1 MHQAKTNSLRLRS
14 SRASNMCENKKRICN
29 QFTASVRESGI
40 SRPSDRAAN
49 YPDNTHHQLALPHF
63 CLVDLQMKKT
73 RTTRL
78 PAAFLPWVCMFSLLV
93 YAVVCT
99 ANQDG
104 IKADIRSVIELQ
116 LDAFARGDATTAYAQ
131 ASPTIQT
138 LFPTEET
145 FMMMVRSGYAA
156 LIAPRRVEF
165 LELFYDQASPVYRVG
180 IESPDGT
187 RWMAFYRMTA
197 QPDRSWRIAGCFL
210 TIISGQL
217 I

>member
-1 MHQAKTNSLRLRS
+1 M
-14 SRASNMCENKKRICN
+14 
-29 QFTASVRESGI
+29 
-40 SRPSDRAAN
+40 
-49 YPDNTHHQLALPHF
+49 
-63 CLVDLQMKKT
+63 
-73 RTTRL
+73 
-78 PAAFLPWVCMFSLLV
+78 
-93 YAVVCT
+93 
-99 ANQDG
+99 
-104 IKADIRSVIELQ
+104 RSVIELQ

-138 LFPTEET
+138 LFPTEEI

-187 RWMAFYRMTA
+187 RWMAFYRMAA
-197 QPDRSWRIAGCFL
+197 QPDRSWRIAGCLL

>member
-1 MHQAKTNSLRLRS
+1 MRKH
-14 SRASNMCENKKRICN
+14 KKIRICN

-40 SRPSDRAAN
+40 STSSDRAPN
-49 YPDNTHHQLALPHF
+49 NPDNTYYQLALPHF
-63 CLVDLQMKKT
+63 CLAGLQMKKT

-78 PAAFLPWVCMFSLLV
+78 SVVFLPWVCMFSLLV
-93 YAVVCT
+93 YAGVCT

-116 LDAFARGDATTAYAQ
+116 LDAFARGDATTAYAH

-138 LFPTEET
+138 MFPTEEI

-165 LELFYDQASPVYRVG
+165 FELFYDQASPVYRVG
-180 IESPDGT
+180 IESPNGT
-187 RWMAFYRMTA
+187 RWMAFYRMAA
-197 QPDRSWRIAGCFL
+197 QPDRSWRIAGCML
-210 TIISGQL
+210 TIISGQSV
-217 I
+217 

>member
-1 MHQAKTNSLRLRS
+1 MRKH
-14 SRASNMCENKKRICN
+14 KKIRICN

-40 SRPSDRAAN
+40 STSSDRAAN
-49 YPDNTHHQLALPHF
+49 NPDNTYYQLALPHF
-63 CLVDLQMKKT
+63 CLAGLQMKKT

-78 PAAFLPWVCMFSLLV
+78 SVVFLPWVCMFSLLV
-93 YAVVCT
+93 YAGVCT

-138 LFPTEET
+138 LFPTEEI
-145 FMMMVRSGYAA
+145 FMLMVRSGYAA
-156 LIAPRRVEF
+156 LIAPQRVEF

-187 RWMAFYRMTA
+187 RWMAFYRMA
-197 QPDRSWRIAGCFL
+197 LQPDRNWRIAGCAL
-210 TIISGQL
+210 IVIPGQSV
-217 I
+217 

>member
-1 MHQAKTNSLRLRS
+1 
-14 SRASNMCENKKRICN
+14 
-29 QFTASVRESGI
+29 
-40 SRPSDRAAN
+40 
-49 YPDNTHHQLALPHF
+49 
-63 CLVDLQMKKT
+63 
-73 RTTRL
+73 
-78 PAAFLPWVCMFSLLV
+78 MFSLLV

-138 LFPTEET
+138 LFPTEEI

-165 LELFYDQASPVYRVG
+165 LELFYDHASPVYRVG
-180 IESPDGT
+180 IESPNGT
-187 RWMAFYRMTA
+187 RWMAFYRMAA
-197 QPDRSWRIAGCFL
+197 QPDRSWRIAGCVL
-210 TIISGQL
+210 TIISGQSV
-217 I
+217 

>member
-1 MHQAKTNSLRLRS
+1 MHQAKINALRLCS
-14 SRASNMCENKKRICN
+14 SRASNMCENNRCICN

-40 SRPSDRAAN
+40 SRPSDQAAN
-49 YPDNTHHQLALPHF
+49 YLDSTRHQLTLPHF
-63 CLVDLQMKKT
+63 CLVGLQMKKT
-73 RTTRL
+73 RTTRFSAVL
-78 PAAFLPWVCMFSLLV
+78 LPWTCMFSFLV

-104 IKADIRSVIELQ
+104 IKADIRFVIELQ

-138 LFPTEET
+138 LFPTEEI
-145 FMMMVRSGYAA
+145 FMMLVRSRYAA
-156 LIAPRRVEF
+156 LVAPRRVEF

-187 RWMAFYRMTA
+187 RWMAFYRMA
-197 QPDRSWRIAGCFL
+197 LQPDLNWRIAGCAL
-210 TIISGQL
+210 IVIPGQSV
-217 I
+217 

>member
-1 MHQAKTNSLRLRS
+1 
-14 SRASNMCENKKRICN
+14 
-29 QFTASVRESGI
+29 
-40 SRPSDRAAN
+40 
-49 YPDNTHHQLALPHF
+49 
-63 CLVDLQMKKT
+63 MKKT

-78 PAAFLPWVCMFSLLV
+78 SAVFLPWVCMFSLLA
-93 YAVVCT
+93 YAVVCK

-104 IKADIRSVIELQ
+104 IKSDIRSVIELQ
-116 LDAFARGDATTAYAQ
+116 LDAFARGDAPTAYAQ

-138 LFPTEET
+138 LFPTEDI

-187 RWMAFYRMTA
+187 RWMAFYRMAA
-197 QPDRSWRIAGCFL
+197 QPDRSWRIAGCVL
-210 TIISGQL
+210 TIISGQSV
-217 I
+217 

>member
-1 MHQAKTNSLRLRS
+1 MRKH
-14 SRASNMCENKKRICN
+14 KKIRICN

-40 SRPSDRAAN
+40 STSSDRAAN
-49 YPDNTHHQLALPHF
+49 NPDNTYYQLAIPHF
-63 CLVDLQMKKT
+63 CLAGLQMKKT

-78 PAAFLPWVCMFSLLV
+78 SAVFLPWVCMFLLLV

-138 LFPTEET
+138 LFPTEEI
-145 FMMMVRSGYAA
+145 FMMMVHSGYAA

-180 IESPDGT
+180 IESPNGT
-187 RWMAFYRMTA
+187 RWMALYRMAA
-197 QPDRSWRIAGCFL
+197 QPDRSWRIAGCVL
-210 TIISGQL
+210 TIISGQSV
-217 I
+217 